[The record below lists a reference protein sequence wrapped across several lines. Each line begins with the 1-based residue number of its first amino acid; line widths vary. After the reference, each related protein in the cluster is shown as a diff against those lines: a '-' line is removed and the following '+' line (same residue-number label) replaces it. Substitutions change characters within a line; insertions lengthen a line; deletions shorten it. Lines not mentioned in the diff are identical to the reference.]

1 MNKTLLF
8 VLTLFIPFMLNA
20 AVKYSPFIDQQIALT
35 FKMND
40 SNLTQKEIYK
50 LVQKQEHMYEVQLD
64 NLMLNKEVYI
74 DKLGNGFDS
83 KIFALKK
90 IIAINR
96 RAGNSYAVLRDEVRI
111 KSLKFVQR
119 QQLLIKDILLAL
131 NLPTIQAY
139 EKKLNT
145 LVVAEQGYIS
155 KLYNKNYTSYLK
167 LDGNSYRVI
176 AQLQENIR
184 DFYALQ
190 EINSDFINYVYKFE
204 KRMYRLN
211 KYVNYHIIRPA
222 MYLQSLGLVQ
232 KIDALLKVYDLSVM
246 KIVIM
251 LFMTLFIYIFREII
265 YVVIQKSFSK
275 IDILEKYSD
284 LLLSKLRRAIDSLL
298 VIININIIIYIFN
311 NFSNSQTAATVLNII
326 YGIYATAIIYIFI
339 NALAM
344 IKVSSMEAGQ
354 TGVKSELINVGLKII
369 NFVIVIAGLLL
380 VLYLGGV
387 DLTAVLSG
395 LGIGGFA
402 VAFAAKD
409 TISNFFGTLSV
420 LFSEVFS
427 QGDWIEIDGKEGVVV
442 EIGIRV
448 TTLRTFDN
456 ALIAIPNGTFAA
468 KDIKNWNK
476 RKLGR
481 RIKMSLG
488 VKYDS
493 KKENIV
499 SAIEEIREML
509 VLHPD
514 IASKNTKYEYRDS
527 RRSTKLVSREDLQGI
542 KKTLLVYLDSFDA
555 SSINILVYCF
565 SKSVKWE
572 DWLKTKQDVMENIM
586 DIFEKNSLEFAFPS
600 LSIYNETQS
609 SKKEITEDFD

>member
-1 MNKTLLF
+1 MNKLFLF
-8 VLTLFIPFMLNA
+8 VLTLLVPFMLNA
-20 AVKYSPFIDQQIALT
+20 AVRYSPFIDQQIALT
-35 FKMND
+35 LKMD
-40 SNLTQKEIYK
+40 DANLTQKEIYK
-50 LVQKQEHMYEVQLD
+50 LVQKQEHMYEAQLD
-64 NLMLNKEVYI
+64 DLMVNKAVYI
-74 DKLGNGFDS
+74 EKLGDFGS
-83 KIFALKK
+83 KIFALQK
-90 IIAINR
+90 IIAINK
-96 RAGNSYAVLRDEVRI
+96 RAGNTYAVLRDEVRI
-111 KSLKFVQR
+111 KSLKYVQE
-119 QQLLIKDILLAL
+119 QELLVKKILLAL
-131 NLPTIQAY
+131 DLPNMQAY
-139 EKKLNT
+139 EQKLNT
-145 LVVAEQGYIS
+145 LVAAEQKYVSRLYS
-155 KLYNKNYTSYLK
+155 KDYTPYLK
-167 LDGNSYRVI
+167 LDNSSSKI
-176 AQLQENIR
+176 ISQLQQNIR

-190 EINSDFINYVYKFE
+190 EINTDFIAYIYKFE
-204 KRMYRLN
+204 NRMYRLN
-211 KYVNYHIIRPA
+211 KYSKYHIITLA
-222 MYLQSLGLVQ
+222 IYLQSFGLVQ
-232 KIDALLKVYDLSVM
+232 KIDSVLNMYGLSIM
-246 KIVIM
+246 KILII
-251 LFMTLFIYIFREII
+251 LFMTLLIYIFRKII
-265 YVVIQKSFSK
+265 YTLIQKSFSK
-275 IDILEKYSD
+275 IDILAKYSD
-284 LLLSKLRRAIDSLL
+284 VLLSKLKKAIESLL
-298 VIININIIIYIFN
+298 IIININIIIYVLN
-311 NFSNSQTAATVLNII
+311 DFSNSETVAIVFNII
-326 YGIYATAIIYIFI
+326 YGIYFTAIIYIFI
-339 NALAM
+339 NALAS
-344 IKVSSMEAGQ
+344 IKVSSMDARQ

-369 NFVIVIAGLLL
+369 NFIIILIGVLI

-409 TISNFFGTLSV
+409 TISNFFGTLAV

-499 SAIEEIREML
+499 NAVNEIREML

-514 IASKNTKYEYRDS
+514 IASKNTKYEYKDF
-527 RRSTKLVSREDLQGI
+527 RRSAKLVSKEDLQGI
-542 KKTLLVYLDSFDA
+542 KKTLLVYLDEFDS

-565 SKSVKWE
+565 SKSVDWE
-572 DWLKTKQDVMENIM
+572 DWLKTKQDVMEKIM

-609 SKKEITEDFD
+609 SQKELS

>member
-1 MNKTLLF
+1 
-8 VLTLFIPFMLNA
+8 MLNA

>member
-1 MNKTLLF
+1 MKKVFLF
-8 VLTLFIPFMLNA
+8 VLTLLVPFMLNA
-20 AVKYSPFIDQQIALT
+20 AVRYSPFIDQQIALT
-35 FKMND
+35 LKMD
-40 SNLTQKEIYK
+40 DANLTQKEIYK
-50 LVQKQEHMYEVQLD
+50 LVQKQEHMYEAQLD
-64 NLMLNKEVYI
+64 DLMVNKAVYI
-74 DKLGNGFDS
+74 EKLGDFGS
-83 KIFALKK
+83 KIFALQK
-90 IIAINR
+90 IIAINK
-96 RAGNSYAVLRDEVRI
+96 RAGNTYAVLRDEVRI
-111 KSLKFVQR
+111 KSLKYVQE
-119 QQLLIKDILLAL
+119 QELLVKKILLAL
-131 NLPTIQAY
+131 DLPNMQAY
-139 EKKLNT
+139 EQKLNT
-145 LVVAEQGYIS
+145 LVVAEQKYVSRLYS
-155 KLYNKNYTSYLK
+155 KDYTPYLK
-167 LDGNSYRVI
+167 LDNSSSKI
-176 AQLQENIR
+176 ISQLQQNIR

-190 EINSDFINYVYKFE
+190 EINTDFIAYIYKFE
-204 KRMYRLN
+204 NRMYRLN
-211 KYVNYHIIRPA
+211 KYSKYHIITLA
-222 MYLQSLGLVQ
+222 IYLQSFGLVQ
-232 KIDALLKVYDLSVM
+232 KIDSVLNMYGLSIM
-246 KIVIM
+246 KILII
-251 LFMTLFIYIFREII
+251 LFMTLLIYIFRKII
-265 YVVIQKSFSK
+265 YTLIQKSFSK
-275 IDILEKYSD
+275 IDILAKYSD
-284 LLLSKLRRAIDSLL
+284 VLLSKLKKAIESLL
-298 VIININIIIYIFN
+298 IIININIIIYVLN
-311 NFSNSQTAATVLNII
+311 DFSNSETVAIVFNII
-326 YGIYATAIIYIFI
+326 YGIYFTAIIYIFI
-339 NALAM
+339 NALAS
-344 IKVSSMEAGQ
+344 IKVSSMDARQ

-369 NFVIVIAGLLL
+369 NFIIILIGVLI

-409 TISNFFGTLSV
+409 TISNFFGTLAV

-499 SAIEEIREML
+499 NAVNEIREML

-514 IASKNTKYEYRDS
+514 IASKNTKYEYKDF
-527 RRSTKLVSREDLQGI
+527 RRSAKLVSKEDLQGI
-542 KKTLLVYLDSFDA
+542 KKTLLVYLDEFDS

-565 SKSVKWE
+565 SKSVDWE
-572 DWLKTKQDVMENIM
+572 DWLKTKQDVMEKIM

-609 SKKEITEDFD
+609 SQKELS

>member
-1 MNKTLLF
+1 MNKVLLF
-8 VLTLFIPFMLNA
+8 VLTLFVPFMLNA
-20 AVKYSPFIDQQIALT
+20 AVRYDPFIDQQITLT
-35 FKMND
+35 LKMD
-40 SNLTQKEIYK
+40 DANLTQKEIYK
-50 LVQKQEHMYEVQLD
+50 LVKKQEYMYEVQLD
-64 NLMLNKEVYI
+64 DLMVNKEVYI
-74 DKLGNGFDS
+74 DQVGNFGS
-83 KIFALKK
+83 KIFALQK
-90 IIAINR
+90 IIAINK
-96 RAGNSYAVLRDEVRI
+96 RAGNGYAVLRDEVKI
-111 KSLKFVQR
+111 KSLRFVQ
-119 QQLLIKDILLAL
+119 QQQSLIKKILLAL
-131 NLPTIQAY
+131 DLPNIQAY

-145 LVVAEQGYIS
+145 LVVAEQNYVS
-155 KLYNKNYTSYLK
+155 KLYTKDYTPYLK
-167 LDGNSYRVI
+167 LDNSSSKIIR
-176 AQLQENIR
+176 QLQQNIR
-184 DFYALQ
+184 DFYALR
-190 EINSDFINYVYKFE
+190 EINTDFIAYIYKFE

-211 KYVNYHIIRPA
+211 KYSKYHIITLA
-222 MYLQSLGLVQ
+222 VYLQSFGLVQ
-232 KIDALLKVYDLSVM
+232 EIDAVLNVYGLSIV
-246 KIVIM
+246 KILII
-251 LFMTLFIYIFREII
+251 LFMTLFIYIFRKII
-265 YVVIQKSFSK
+265 YTFIQKSFSK
-275 IDILEKYSD
+275 IDILAKYSD
-284 LLLSKLRRAIDSLL
+284 VLLSKLKKAIESLL
-298 VIININIIIYIFN
+298 IIININIIIYVLN
-311 NFSNSQTAATVLNII
+311 NFSNSETATVIFNII
-326 YGIYATAIIYIFI
+326 YGIYFTAIIYIFI
-339 NALAM
+339 NALAA
-344 IKVSSMEAGQ
+344 IKVNSMDARK

-369 NFVIVIAGLLL
+369 NFIIILIGVLI

-427 QGDWIEIDGKEGVVV
+427 QGDWIEINGKEGVVV
-442 EIGIRV
+442 EIGLRV

-499 SAIEEIREML
+499 NAVNEIREML

-514 IASKNTKYEYRDS
+514 IASKNTKYEYKDF
-527 RRSTKLVSREDLQGI
+527 RRSAKLVSREDLQGI
-542 KKTLLVYLDSFDA
+542 KKTLLVYLDAFDS

-565 SKSVKWE
+565 SKSVDWE
-572 DWLKTKQDVMENIM
+572 DWLKTKQDVMEKIM